1 MLRKVLIAKSNNVFQ
16 KGRPGW
22 PCIILIQGAPSFCEM
37 FVALPP
43 SLGHVHELGGLIV
56 ASNNI
61 MDGFDHLGIYLSV
74 EAVNIDLVEQ
84 FISDD
89 FSVD

>member
-43 SLGHVHELGGLIV
+43 SLGHVHELEGLIV
-56 ASNNI
+56 AQAIPSMAI
-61 MDGFDHLGIYLSV
+61 LFFARS
-74 EAVNIDLVEQ
+74 
-84 FISDD
+84 FIP
-89 FSVD
+89 FL